1 MKKLDA
7 YCFEYG
13 SNHETVTNIL
23 NNRANFKYNYIHN
36 QRLKILATEAAFI
49 QSFKYEGK
57 VQYKEGKSHDK
68 GHRMRTQY
76 KVFHNQRKG
85 KPYTVLVGLSSEIA

>member
-49 QSFKYEGK
+49 QSFK
-57 VQYKEGKSHDK
+57 V
-68 GHRMRTQY
+68 
-76 KVFHNQRKG
+76 
-85 KPYTVLVGLSSEIA
+85 